1 MKRWIVLILLA
12 LVPGSGASSAH
23 RVFLGQKINVETYAI
38 FDAGTPANDALVK
51 VYRENATTGLY
62 DLYCEDQ
69 ADSSGKYALSLP
81 GKGTG
86 NWLIEFSAGGH
97 KEELPIAISDERYDA
112 STAKVVALAM
122 LPMTF
127 LVWRGRRK
135 R

>member
-12 LVPGSGASSAH
+12 LVLGSGTASAH
-23 RVFLGQKINVETYAI
+23 RMFVGQKINVETYAI
-38 FDAGTPANDALVK
+38 FDDGTPANDASVK

-97 KEELPIAISDERYDA
+97 KEELSIAISDDRYDA
-112 STAKVVALAM
+112 STAKAAALAM
-122 LPMTF
+122 LPVTF
-127 LVWRGRRK
+127 LAWRGRRK

>member
-12 LVPGSGASSAH
+12 LVLGSGIASAH
-23 RVFLGQKINVETYAI
+23 RMFVGQKINVETYAI
-38 FDAGTPANDALVK
+38 FDDGTPANDASVK
-51 VYRENATTGLY
+51 VYRESATTGLY
-62 DLYCEDQ
+62 DLYCEDK

-86 NWLIEFSAGGH
+86 NWLFEFSAGGH
-97 KEELPIAISDERYDA
+97 KEELSIAISDDRYNT
-112 STAKVVALAM
+112 STAKAAALAM
-122 LPMTF
+122 LPVTF